1 MCHLGSIPPLASLVG
16 SLIAGPC
23 LTMLGRRTTL
33 MLISIPYSIGFLLIG
48 FASHSSMLY
57 IGRILDGAMIGFSA
71 PSAQIF
77 VSSIVIKTGTLGM
90 TVVYCCVID
99 R

>member
-1 MCHLGSIPPLASLVG
+1 
-16 SLIAGPC
+16 
-23 LTMLGRRTTL
+23 
-33 MLISIPYSIGFLLIG
+33 MLISIPYSLGFLLIG

-77 VSSIVIKTGTLGM
+77 VSFYFLFLLIYDRSIN
-90 TVVYCCVID
+90 
-99 R
+99 